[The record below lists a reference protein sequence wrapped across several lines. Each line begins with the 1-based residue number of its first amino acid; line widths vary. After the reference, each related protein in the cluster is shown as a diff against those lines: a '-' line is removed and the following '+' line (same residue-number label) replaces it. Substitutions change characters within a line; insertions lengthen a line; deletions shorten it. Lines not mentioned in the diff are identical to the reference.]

1 VKRTSSIDYAF
12 ANQAGVDVVDDITL
26 NWEMAIEE
34 GLDHVPIDVT
44 LSDHAFR
51 RYIDVLVPILPIN
64 IDELVILTQPRKQL
78 LYSKIRDRYMVN
90 VTKMQQ
96 TNDPNIAHEQW
107 SIVAENF
114 LRAWALLDD
123 KDDDLDTAVN
133 ALTYMDADLAQRPT
147 KKYTRRG
154 QMRRIKAEPA
164 VKDVSKGTIN
174 ARDYV
179 GAALNK

>member
-1 VKRTSSIDYAF
+1 
-12 ANQAGVDVVDDITL
+12 
-26 NWEMAIEE
+26 
-34 GLDHVPIDVT
+34 
-44 LSDHAFR
+44 
-51 RYIDVLVPILPIN
+51 VPILPIN
-64 IDELVILTQPRKQL
+64 IDELVILTQTRKQL
-78 LYSKIRDRYMVN
+78 LYSKIRDRYMFN

-96 TNDPNIAHEQW
+96 TNNPNIAHEQW

-114 LRAWALLDD
+114 LRAWALDD

-154 QMRRIKAEPA
+154 QMRRTQAEPA

-179 GAALNK
+179 GAALNKLASQCKALMLRLKRGSAPDVATQCPHSKIPLF